1 MLLCIIKSML
11 LQRHE
16 SLNNV
21 LTEFNL
27 SVMLGVSLD
36 FFCGKL
42 VHISWA
48 LFLLFKHPVLD

>member
-1 MLLCIIKSML
+1 ML